1 NVAPQKMLIIGMLGQ
16 AIGIGII
23 GYSTNLWVTLTA
35 QLFSGLAL
43 PCIQI
48 GINTLIIQNSDTDFI
63 GRVNGI
69 LSPLFTGSMVVT
81 MSIAGSLKEMFSLSM
96 MYEGTAL
103 LFIIGLLFILP
114 IYNLKPVIAVES
126 EISGKGSAIQNES

>member
-1 NVAPQKMLIIGMLGQ
+1 MGNTH
-16 AIGIGII
+16 
-23 GYSTNLWVTLTA
+23 STT
-35 QLFSGLAL
+35 FSGLAL

-81 MSIAGSLKEMFSLSM
+81 MSIAGSLKEMFSLST

-126 EISGKGSAIQNES
+126 EMNRKGSAVQHES